1 MTTGILGNKIFGN
14 CGSHPGQKAPIDKY
28 SPSKLTQIANSDL
41 KAKLAETHSKFEKH
55 REHEL
60 LHDFRSKKQKQKNLQ
75 KNKDLFEW
83 LFVPSKFKILRKMV
97 RSKLVELIRDSDR
110 FRKIEIATK
119 NFDTS
124 LVNDPHSSIYEH
136 RINI

>member
-1 MTTGILGNKIFGN
+1 MTTGILGTRIFGSS
-14 CGSHPGQKAPIDKY
+14 GSNLGHKAPIDKY
-28 SPSKLTQIANSDL
+28 SPNELTQMANTDL

-83 LFVPSKFKILRKMV
+83 LFVPSKFEILRKMV
-97 RSKLVELIRDSDR
+97 RSK
-110 FRKIEIATK
+110 
-119 NFDTS
+119 
-124 LVNDPHSSIYEH
+124 
-136 RINI
+136 